1 MATYYLGMKYGQEA
15 NPENV
20 LAGTSS
26 VGATADLEV
35 RLETGNN
42 MSKKGA
48 IELLTTIIA
57 FINGNGQGPGDGAF
71 LPPT

>member
-1 MATYYLGMKYGQEA
+1 MATYYLGVKYGADA

-20 LAGTSS
+20 VAGTSS
-26 VGATADLEV
+26 AGASVDVEV
-35 RLETGNN
+35 RLETANT

-48 IELLTTIIA
+48 IEGLITIVN
-57 FINGNGQGPGDGAF
+57 FINGNGQDGAGAN